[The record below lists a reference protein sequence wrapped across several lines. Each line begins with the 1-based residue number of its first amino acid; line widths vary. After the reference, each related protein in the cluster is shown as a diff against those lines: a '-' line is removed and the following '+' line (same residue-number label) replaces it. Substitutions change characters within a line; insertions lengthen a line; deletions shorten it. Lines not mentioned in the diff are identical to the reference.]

1 MIYLIYHLFSKRT
14 IYLNIFLANGIQG
27 FYAVNCVREIIQ
39 LLFNHILDSKSSFDS
54 EIIVFFEKLIT
65 HLETIINKIDFD
77 FELKTFHVLFNQLV
91 SQEKVP
97 FQGEPL
103 QGLQMM
109 GILESRTL
117 DFKNIIMLGVNE
129 GIIPKNQ
136 TNDSFITYDLRK
148 FFKMPTNSQK
158 DAVFAYHFYRLLQR
172 SENITLI
179 YNSEIDRFGLGEK
192 VDS

>member
-1 MIYLIYHLFSKRT
+1 MINSYISSFFEKNNLFKYIFSKWNT
-14 IYLNIFLANGIQG
+14 G

-39 LLFNHILDSKSSFDS
+39 LLFNHLLDSKSSFDS

-136 TNDSFITYDLRK
+136 TTDSFITYDLRK
-148 FFKMPTNSQK
+148 FFKNANKFSK
-158 DAVFAYHFYRLLQR
+158 RCCFCLSFL
-172 SENITLI
+172 
-179 YNSEIDRFGLGEK
+179 
-192 VDS
+192 

>member
-1 MIYLIYHLFSKRT
+1 
-14 IYLNIFLANGIQG
+14 
-27 FYAVNCVREIIQ
+27 
-39 LLFNHILDSKSSFDS
+39 
-54 EIIVFFEKLIT
+54 
-65 HLETIINKIDFD
+65 
-77 FELKTFHVLFNQLV
+77 
-91 SQEKVP
+91 
-97 FQGEPL
+97 
-103 QGLQMM
+103 MM

-192 VDS
+192 SRFITQLLSEYKVGKIKQSIYQSDIPELKEKRKEI